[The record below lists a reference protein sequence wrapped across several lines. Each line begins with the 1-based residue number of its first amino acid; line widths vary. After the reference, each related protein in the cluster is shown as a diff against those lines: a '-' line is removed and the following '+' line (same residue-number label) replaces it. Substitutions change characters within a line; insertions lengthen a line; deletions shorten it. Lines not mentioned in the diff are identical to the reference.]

1 MFCTKC
7 GQKLKENAKFCS
19 SCGNQISKVL
29 LSKTLEKDEEEKTSK
44 EKEKKT
50 EEKVIEEKNTSKEK
64 EEKAVEV
71 KNEKDTSTEKSEE
84 VKESIEEEKK
94 NENSVE
100 TVNSISPVSNITTSS
115 VNNSFNNVS
124 KKNNNGKFIVI
135 IVMLAV
141 VVALLVAVLFLFD
154 NPIRR
159 SKAHNSRTIMMYISG
174 NDLESKGSI
183 VTSDLLSIDASKID
197 LNKTNVLIYVGGT
210 KQWHNSYISSSENA
224 IFKLTSDGFKK
235 IETYR
240 KNSMGDYKQF
250 RDYLNYAY
258 KNYPA
263 DSMDLILYNHGGAID
278 GAVYDEFTGDNLSL
292 LELKQAFRESK
303 FNSNN
308 KLNTVLFR
316 TCLNGT
322 LEVANVLAPYADYMI
337 ASEEVTYGSS
347 ASNVLSFVNNV
358 QVSDDSVTYGK
369 KFIQRYSDQM
379 DEIDPFETIT
389 KTYSI
394 IDLSKIGN
402 VNKALSEFSSELKP
416 KDNYAMIARTR
427 SNLFQYA
434 SSATNIYDMVDLYTL
449 SDRLSVLSNN
459 KANKLKNSIKD
470 AVVYNWGNN
479 SESKGISIYFPFK
492 ADSKYK
498 TRFLS
503 IYKSL
508 GYNSEYYNFIASVNN
523 IQSSNSR
530 YNYNFNLDNN
540 DVSVNK
546 KKSGREFSIKLTD
559 DQVKNY
565 ARASYLIFKKES
577 DEYYTPIY
585 GGRDAVLDKDNT
597 LKTNITDNLFMVRDS
612 EDNTVEYILA
622 FQEKKK
628 GQYTVPAVLQNYG
641 SELKDFDTRS
651 VNLTVQIDKKN
662 NIKLTQI
669 IPTLDDDDELVQGVT
684 LKLKNYKS
692 IQFSK
697 FQYKVLDSN
706 GNFTLDWKG
715 NPTLHLWE
723 ISDKNGL
730 SEKSF
735 KFERGS
741 LDDKD
746 GEYYCVFMITD
757 IKNNTVYSKMVKI
770 SN

>member
-19 SCGNQISKVL
+19 VCGNQVSKAIL
-29 LSKTLEKDEEEKTSK
+29 DKALEKEEPKK
-44 EKEKKT
+44 LEKESVEKEIKDSKKV
-50 EEKVIEEKNTSKEK
+50 EKKNDIKEEKNEEKKETKISKES
-64 EEKAVEV
+64 EV
-71 KNEKDTSTEKSEE
+71 KEE
-84 VKESIEEEKK
+84 VKEEVKK
-94 NENSVE
+94 EQP
-100 TVNSISPVSNITTSS
+100 VNNIPPVSNNKISS
-115 VNNSFNNVS
+115 NNTNNFNSYNKPNNSNT
-124 KKNNNGKFIVI
+124 KFIII
-135 IVMLAV
+135 IVMLAI
-141 VVALLVAVLFLFD
+141 VALLLVAVLFLFD
-154 NPIRR
+154 TPLKR

-174 NDLESKGSI
+174 NDLESKASI
-183 VTSDLLSIDASKID
+183 VTSDLLSIDPDKID
-197 LNKTNVLIYVGGT
+197 LDKTNVLIYVGGT
-210 KQWHNSYISSSENA
+210 KLWHNSYIDSSENA
-224 IFKLTSDGFKK
+224 IFKLTKDGFKK
-235 IETYR
+235 IETYS
-240 KNSMGDYKQF
+240 KNNMGDYKQF

-258 KNYPA
+258 TNYPA
-263 DSMDLILYNHGGAID
+263 DSMDLILYDHGGAID

-292 LELKQAFRESK
+292 LELKQAFKESK
-303 FNSNN
+303 FNSSN
-308 KLNTVLFR
+308 KLSTVLFR

-347 ASNVLSFVNNV
+347 ESNVLSFVNNV
-358 QVSDDSVTYGK
+358 QVSDDSVSYGK
-369 KFIQRYSDQM
+369 KFIQRYSEQM

-394 IDLSKIGN
+394 IDLSKIN
-402 VNKALSEFSSELKP
+402 NINNALTEFSSELKP

-449 SDRLSVLSNN
+449 SDKLSVLSNN
-459 KANKLKNSIKD
+459 KATKLKKSIDD
-470 AVVYNWGNN
+470 AVVYNWGNS

-492 ADSKYK
+492 ADSRYK

-508 GYNSEYYNFIASVNN
+508 GYNSEYYNFISSVNN
-523 IQSSNSR
+523 IQNSSSR
-530 YNYNFNLDNN
+530 YAYSFNLDNN

-546 KKSGREFSIKLTD
+546 KKSGKEFSIKLTD
-559 DQVKNY
+559 EQVKNY

-585 GGRDAVLDKDNT
+585 GGRDAVLEKDNT
-597 LKTNITDNLFMVRDS
+597 LKTNITDNLFMVHDY
-612 EDNTVEYILA
+612 EDNSTEYILA

-628 GQYTVPAVLQNYG
+628 GQYTIPAVLQNYG
-641 SELKDFDTRS
+641 SELSDFDTKS
-651 VNLTVQIDKKN
+651 ANLTVQIDKKN

-684 LKLKNYKS
+684 LKLKDYKS

-697 FQYKVLDSN
+697 FQYKVLDDN

-723 ISDKNGL
+723 ITDKKGL
-730 SEKSF
+730 SDKSF
-735 KFERGS
+735 KFVRGS
-741 LDDKD
+741 LDDND

-770 SN
+770 SD